1 MHHTFGHTCQGIH
14 DHREYKVMIVDAL
27 WGRLDGLN
35 ILSKRSVREDA
46 HGDEERSLELFESRG
61 NCLMLQEG
69 EVTTEI

>member
-1 MHHTFGHTCQGIH
+1 
-14 DHREYKVMIVDAL
+14 MIVDAL